1 MGILPTNGELILTLL
16 LFHSHIENVKMSLKV
31 DSTKLWNRAEEVVG
45 GGDGVVRSVHLKRLI
60 TSAEK

>member
-31 DSTKLWNRAEEVVG
+31 DSTKLWNTAEEVVVMELY
-45 GGDGVVRSVHLKRLI
+45 DLSTLKG
-60 TSAEK
+60 